1 MVSFCFASSERYEMV
16 LLKTPMAS
24 LLGTSRSMKSAV
36 MSEIITSFDRYCFNA
51 SSNVS
56 KMSADS
62 WYAVKALETK
72 IFSKVDFG
80 SSSYCCAIDEI
91 T

>member
-1 MVSFCFASSERYEMV
+1 MV
-16 LLKTPMAS
+16 LLKMPIAS
-24 LLGTSRSMKSAV
+24 LPGTSLSRKSAV
-36 MSEIITSFDRYCFNA
+36 MSEIRTSFDRYCFSA

-56 KMSADS
+56 RISADS

-72 IFSKVDFG
+72 IFSRVDCG

-91 T
+91 MYGLNVLPPSA